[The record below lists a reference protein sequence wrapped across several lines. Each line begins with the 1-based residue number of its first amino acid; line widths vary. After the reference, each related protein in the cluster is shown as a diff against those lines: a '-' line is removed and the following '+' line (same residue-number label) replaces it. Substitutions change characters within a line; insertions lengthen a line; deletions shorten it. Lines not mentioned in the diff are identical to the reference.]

1 MFQRL
6 TTNIQD
12 GSRLGKV
19 KAGSNPEAEYE
30 ETLAK
35 AVGFLAALKF
45 ELPGALVPQE
55 FGTPKVELNDSI

>member
-35 AVGFLAALKF
+35 AAGFLAALNEPRMDGGK
-45 ELPGALVPQE
+45 PRDGHALCAD
-55 FGTPKVELNDSI
+55 GHDL